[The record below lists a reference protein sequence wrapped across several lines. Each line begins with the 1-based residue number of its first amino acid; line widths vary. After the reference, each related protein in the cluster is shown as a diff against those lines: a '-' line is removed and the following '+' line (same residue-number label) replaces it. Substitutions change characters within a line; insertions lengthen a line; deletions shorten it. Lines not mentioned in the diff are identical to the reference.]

1 VNPELRNAE
10 EPLLEGEAL
19 PAFSPDT
26 LLEGLSPFMP
36 GGSPAG
42 SIVGPYRL
50 LDRIGRGGM
59 GEVWRAEDTRLGRKV
74 ALKLL
79 PAELARSSQSNA
91 RLLQEARAASSLDH
105 PNICAIYEVGETAD
119 HQLYLVMPC
128 YKGEPLQERIARG
141 PLAVAE
147 ALDIAEQTARGL
159 GEAHRNGIVHRDVKP
174 ANLMVT
180 EDGTV
185 KILDFG
191 IAKLAGQDGLTRAG
205 MVVGTLAYMSPEQL
219 RGEPVD
225 ARSDLWSLGVVI
237 YEMLAGRHPFP
248 GSPAMVVRESILHAE
263 PELLTK
269 VRPGVSAELAGLVGS
284 LLSKDPAARIPSA
297 ESVVAVLRKIAERG
311 SASRREWF
319 GRIAA
324 IRWRLGGL
332 GLITFGLVVAGL
344 FALSQK
350 GNVPRAPAVAPRL
363 STSAKPSPASDPR
376 KSVAVLGFQ
385 NLSGEPADQWLGP
398 AFTEMLTAE
407 LAAGGKVRVVSSE
420 RTARARQD
428 LSLREKNGPD
438 RAYMESLHALVGADL
453 AVKGSYLPIG
463 DRGHRRIRL
472 DVQILSL
479 PAGDTVAS
487 MVEEGKEHELF
498 ELVAQAGSALRRALG
513 FSLPTSEE
521 RLQVRKLLPAGS
533 GAIRLYAEALL
544 RLRSYDLVSARDLLL
559 RAEAIEPS
567 SVVIQA
573 ALSDVWSK
581 LGQDAQARD
590 AALRAFQGR
599 RSLSQEMQLAI
610 EAHFYETRKQWDRAN
625 EIYRSLLTL
634 FPDELDYGLKL
645 AETLSM
651 AGRNA
656 EALAVLDGLRER
668 PGPEGSDPR
677 IDLTEANVAW
687 RLSDLPRMAKAA
699 AATVAKGGR
708 LGSWLIVARGLIYQA
723 DFTAGSGRPQEAIEL
738 LRQAQAL
745 ALRAGDRW
753 NAGRVDANLGV
764 VLLQQGDLDGAEQ
777 VQQRAMDNAR
787 EIGTAVGMAAQ
798 FSLLGQIRQE
808 RGDLQEARLQ
818 LEDSLA
824 WHRRI
829 DYRAWEPET
838 KAELAAVYL
847 AEGRPEKTRH
857 LLIEALAV
865 SRSTRQAEGEVQ
877 ALHGLAK
884 LKAREGDLEEALRLQ
899 ESALSILLRLRR
911 PRLAARELE
920 SSADLLVRTGDVVWA
935 RRRLTQAE
943 ATGRRASDRLTS
955 SHLLGTAAWFALR
968 EGDLAASRLA
978 SEQQL
983 QSGRQMRAKP
993 LEVTA
998 LRGLARIA
1006 RAGGETPRARALLIE
1021 AQGLAGKSGDQLTG
1035 AEITLELARLDLEQG
1050 ALDSSL
1056 KLARAAASW
1065 HHDRHFTGDESAA
1078 LALAAEALLRL
1089 GRPAEAREAAARA
1102 QALAPEGDHEL
1113 RLEIAPALA
1122 RVAAASDPDGAL
1134 RTLGSASV
1142 EAGQVGFL
1150 PAAFEARLAR
1160 GEVLL
1165 RKGETATGRAELK
1178 RLRKEAEAKGFLQVA
1193 RRAAVLAAAQP
1204 RPAISP

>member
-1 VNPELRNAE
+1 
-10 EPLLEGEAL
+10 
-19 PAFSPDT
+19 
-26 LLEGLSPFMP
+26 
-36 GGSPAG
+36 
-42 SIVGPYRL
+42 
-50 LDRIGRGGM
+50 M

-79 PAELARSSQSNA
+79 PAELARSPQSNA
-91 RLLQEARAASSLDH
+91 RFLQEARAASSLDH
-105 PNICAIYEVGETAD
+105 PNICSIYEVGETAD

-141 PLAVAE
+141 PLPVAE
-147 ALDIAEQTARGL
+147 ALDIAEQIARGL

-225 ARSDLWSLGVVI
+225 ERADLWSLGVVI

-248 GSPAMVVRESILHAE
+248 GGPAVVVRESILHAE
-263 PELLTK
+263 PEPLTK
-269 VRPGVSAELAGLVGS
+269 VRPDVPVELAGLIRS

-297 ESVVAVLRKIAERG
+297 ESVAAVLRKIADGG
-311 SASRREWF
+311 SASRREWLI
-319 GRIAA
+319 GRVVA
-324 IRWRLGGL
+324 RWLGG
-332 GLITFGLVVAGL
+332 GLIILCLIVAAV
-344 FALSQK
+344 FALSRRE
-350 GNVPRAPAVAPRL
+350 NVPRAPAVAPRV
-363 STSAKPSPASDPR
+363 SISEKPSPPSDLR

-428 LSLREKNGPD
+428 LSLREKDGSD

-498 ELVAQAGSALRRALG
+498 ELVTQAGSALRQALG
-513 FSLPTSEE
+513 FSLPTPEE

-533 GAIRLYAEALL
+533 GAIRLYAEALS

-567 SVVIQA
+567 SIVIQA

-581 LGQDAQARD
+581 LGQDTRARD

-599 RSLSQEMQLAI
+599 QSLSQEMQLAI
-610 EAHFYETRKQWDRAN
+610 EAHFYETRKQWDQAN
-625 EIYRSLLTL
+625 DIYRSLLTL

-645 AETLSM
+645 ADTLSM
-651 AGRNA
+651 AGRGT
-656 EALAVLDGLRER
+656 EGLAVLDGLRER
-668 PGPEGSDPR
+668 PEPEGSDPR
-677 IDLTEANVAW
+677 IDLTEAIVAW
-687 RLSDLPRMAKAA
+687 RLSDLPRTATAAK
-699 AATVAKGGR
+699 ATVAKGRR

-723 DFTAGSGRPQEAIEL
+723 DLAGSRGRPQEGIEL
-738 LRQAQAL
+738 LRQAQDL
-745 ALRAGDRW
+745 AFRAGDRW
-753 NAGRVDANLGV
+753 TAARVDANLGV
-764 VLLQQGDLDGAEQ
+764 ILLQQGDLDGAEQ
-777 VQQRAMDNAR
+777 VEQRALDNAR
-787 EIGTAVGMAAQ
+787 EIGTAVGMAEQ
-798 FSLLGQIRQE
+798 LFLLGQISRE
-808 RGDLQEARLQ
+808 RGDLQEARSQ
-818 LEDSLA
+818 MEDSLV
-824 WHRRI
+824 WYRRI
-829 DYRAWEPET
+829 DYRSSKPKA
-838 KAELAAVYL
+838 KAELAAVLL
-847 AEGRPEKTRH
+847 ALGDPGGAQR
-857 LLIEALAV
+857 LLNESLAL
-865 SRSTRQAEGEVQ
+865 SRSTRRADVEVA
-877 ALHGLAK
+877 ALQGLAE
-884 LKAREGDLEEALRLQ
+884 LKEREGDLDEALRHQ
-899 ESALSILLRLRR
+899 EGALSILLRLRR
-911 PRLAARELE
+911 PRLAAEALE
-920 SSADLLVRTGDVVWA
+920 FSANLLARTGDVVWA
-935 RRRLTQAE
+935 CRRLTQGE
-943 ATGRRASDRLTS
+943 AAGRRASDLLAS
-955 SHLLGTAAWFALR
+955 GHLLGTRARFAFR

-983 QSGRQMRAKP
+983 HSGRQMRARP

-998 LRGLARIA
+998 LRGLAWIA
-1006 RAGGETPRARALLIE
+1006 GASGEMPRARALLAE

-1056 KLARAAASW
+1056 KLAREAAAW
-1065 HHDRHFTGDESAA
+1065 HHDRHFARDESAA

-1102 QALAPEGDHEL
+1102 QALAPDRDHEL

-1122 RVAAASDPDGAL
+1122 RVEATSDPEGAL
-1134 RTLGSASV
+1134 RTLGAASL
-1142 EAGQVGFL
+1142 EAERIGFV

-1160 GEVLL
+1160 GEILL
-1165 RKGETATGRAELK
+1165 RKGETAAGRAELE
-1178 RLRKEAEAKGFLQVA
+1178 RLRKEAEAKGFLQVSH
-1193 RRAAVLAAAQP
+1193 RAAALAAAQP